1 MEYSNI
7 DNHPLKR
14 LVREY
19 LVYLQFERRLSSNTI
34 DAYWL
39 DLCKYSDFL
48 YKVHNLTSPQKITLK
63 HVRSYIHQFSSIV
76 KPKSTTL
83 SRVLSSL
90 RGFHHYLLLK
100 GLSKKDPTELLESP
114 KLQKNIPATLTVTE
128 FERILNAVDINDIH
142 GPRNYAIISMLYS
155 SGLRVSEL
163 THLKLTSIRWDEE
176 LLRIIGKGNK
186 ERIVPFGKKLASVL
200 RAYIDKD
207 RPKYANKGKSSN
219 GAIFLNNRGTIL
231 SRMAIWKILN
241 KPVNIVGFQKKVSPH
256 TLRHSFATHL
266 LEGGADLRIVQE
278 LLGHS
283 DLSTNK
289 IYTNLDKTHLKEV
302 YKEFHPRD

>member
-1 MEYSNI
+1 MECSNI

-39 DLCKYSDFL
+39 DLGKYSDYL
-48 YKVHNLTSPQKITLK
+48 YDTNKLTSPQKITLK
-63 HVRSYIHQFSSIV
+63 HVRLYINQFSSIV
-76 KPKSTTL
+76 KPKSATL
-83 SRVLSSL
+83 SRILSSL
-90 RGFHHYLLLK
+90 RGFHQFLLLK

-114 KLQKNIPATLTVTE
+114 KLQKKIPATLTVSE
-128 FERILNAVDINDIH
+128 FESILNAVEMDDIH
-142 GPRNYAIISMLYS
+142 GQRNYAIISMLYS

-163 THLKLTSIRWDEE
+163 SQLKLTSIRWDEE

-186 ERIVPFGKKLASVL
+186 ERIVPLGNKLATVL
-200 RAYIDKD
+200 RAYIEND
-207 RPKYANKGKSSN
+207 RPKYANKGKSN
-219 GAIFLNNRGTIL
+219 GTVYLNNRGTIL

-241 KPVNIVGFQKKVSPH
+241 KPVAIVGLQKKVSPH

-283 DLSTNK
+283 DLSTTQ
-289 IYTNLDKTHLKEV
+289 IYTHLDKTHLKEV
-302 YKEFHPRD
+302 YKEFHPRG

>member
-7 DNHPLKR
+7 DNHPLRR

-19 LVYLQFERRLSSNTI
+19 LVYLQFERRLSANTI

-39 DLCKYSDFL
+39 DLGKYSDFL
-48 YKVHNLTSPQKITLK
+48 YNVNMLKSPEKITLK
-63 HVRSYIHQFSSIV
+63 HVRGYINQFSGIV
-76 KPKSTTL
+76 KPKSSTL
-83 SRVLSSL
+83 SRTLSSL
-90 RGFHHYLLLK
+90 KGFHQFLLVK

-114 KLQKNIPATLTVTE
+114 KLQKKIPATLTVIE
-128 FERILNAVDINDIH
+128 VESILNAVEMDDIH
-142 GPRNYAIISMLYS
+142 GQRNYAIISMLYS

-163 THLKLTSIRWDEE
+163 SQLKLPSIRWDEE

-186 ERIVPFGKKLASVL
+186 ERIVPLGNKLATVL
-200 RAYIDKD
+200 RAYIEDD
-207 RPKYANKGKSSN
+207 RPKYAKKGKGN
-219 GAIFLNNRGTIL
+219 GTVYLNNRGTML
-231 SRMAIWKILN
+231 SRMAIWNILN
-241 KPVNIVGFQKKVSPH
+241 KPVNIVGFKKQVSPH

-283 DLSTNK
+283 DLSTTQ
-289 IYTNLDKTHLKEV
+289 IYTHLDKTHLKEV
-302 YKEFHPRD
+302 YKEFHPRG

>member
-1 MEYSNI
+1 MKSHSS

-19 LVYLQFERRLSSNTI
+19 LVYLQFERRLSTNTI
-34 DAYWL
+34 EAYWQ
-39 DLCKYSDFL
+39 DLVKYSDYLF
-48 YKVHNLTSPQKITLK
+48 KTNNLTTSKKITLA
-63 HVRSYIHQFSSIV
+63 HIRSYINEFTRIV
-76 KPKSTTL
+76 KPKNATL

-100 GLSKKDPTELLESP
+100 GLSKKDPTELLEFP
-114 KLQKNIPATLTVTE
+114 KQQKNIPDTLTVTE
-128 FERILNAVDINDIH
+128 FESILNAIDLRTIH
-142 GPRNYAIISMLYS
+142 GKRNYSIISMLYS

-186 ERIVPFGKKLASVL
+186 ERIVPLGGKLSCML
-200 RAYIDKD
+200 REYIDED
-207 RPKYANKGKSSN
+207 RPQYANKGKSH
-219 GAIFLNNRGTIL
+219 GVVFLNSRGTSL
-231 SRMAIWKILN
+231 SRMAIWKILK
-241 KPVNIVGFQKKVSPH
+241 KPSSIIGFKKKVSPH

-283 DLSTNK
+283 DISTTQ
-289 IYTNLDKTHLKEV
+289 IYTHLDKTHLKEV
-302 YKEFHPRD
+302 YKEFHPRN

>member
-1 MEYSNI
+1 MEHSNI
-7 DNHPLKR
+7 DNHPLKQ

-34 DAYWL
+34 NAYWL
-39 DLCKYSDFL
+39 DLVKYSNFL
-48 YKVHNLTSPQKITLK
+48 YEVNNLTSPQKITLK
-63 HVRSYIHQFSSIV
+63 HVRLYINQFSSIV
-76 KPKSTTL
+76 KPKSATL
-83 SRVLSSL
+83 SRILSSL

-100 GLSKKDPTELLESP
+100 GLSKKDPTDLLESP
-114 KLQKNIPATLTVTE
+114 KLQKNIPATLTVSE
-128 FERILNAVDINDIH
+128 FERILNAVDMNNIH
-142 GPRNYAIISMLYS
+142 GRRNYAIISMLYS

-163 THLKLTSIRWDEE
+163 SHLKLPSIKWDEE

-186 ERIVPFGKKLASVL
+186 ERIVPLGNRLASIL
-200 RAYIDKD
+200 RIYIDED
-207 RPKYANKGKSSN
+207 RPKYANKGKTN
-219 GAIFLNNRGTIL
+219 GAVFLNNRGSMLT
-231 SRMAIWKILN
+231 RMAIWKILN

-283 DLSTNK
+283 DLSTTQ
-289 IYTNLDKTHLKEV
+289 IYTHLDKTHLKEV
-302 YKEFHPRD
+302 YKEFHPRK

>member
-1 MEYSNI
+1 MQYSNI

-39 DLCKYSDFL
+39 DLVKYSDYL
-48 YKVHNLTSPQKITLK
+48 YNTNKLTSPQKITLK
-63 HVRSYIHQFSSIV
+63 HVRSYINHFSRLV
-76 KPKSTTL
+76 KPKSATL
-83 SRVLSSL
+83 SRILSSL
-90 RGFHHYLLLK
+90 KGFHQFLLVK

-114 KLQKNIPATLTVTE
+114 KLQKKIPTTLTVLE
-128 FERILNAVDINDIH
+128 FESILNAVEMDDIH
-142 GPRNYAIISMLYS
+142 GQRNYAIISMLYS

-163 THLKLTSIRWDEE
+163 SHLKLTSIRWDEE

-186 ERIVPFGKKLASVL
+186 ERIVPLGNKLATVL
-200 RAYIDKD
+200 RAYIEND
-207 RPKYANKGKSSN
+207 RPKYANKGKSN
-219 GAIFLNNRGTIL
+219 GTVYLNNRGTIL

-241 KPVNIVGFQKKVSPH
+241 KPVAIVGFQKKVSPH

-283 DLSTNK
+283 DLSTTQ
-289 IYTNLDKTHLKEV
+289 IYTHLDKTHLKEV
-302 YKEFHPRD
+302 YKEFHPRG

>member
-1 MEYSNI
+1 MECSNI

-39 DLCKYSDFL
+39 DLDKYSDYL
-48 YKVHNLTSPQKITLK
+48 YEISKLTSPQKITLK
-63 HVRSYIHQFSSIV
+63 HVRNYINQFSSIV
-76 KPKSTTL
+76 RPKSATL
-83 SRVLSSL
+83 SRILSSL
-90 RGFHHYLLLK
+90 RGFHQFLLLK

-114 KLQKNIPATLTVTE
+114 KLQKKIPSILTVSE
-128 FERILNAVDINDIH
+128 FESILNAVEMDDIH
-142 GPRNYAIISMLYS
+142 GQRNYAIISMLYS

-163 THLKLTSIRWDEE
+163 SQLKLTSIRWDEE

-186 ERIVPFGKKLASVL
+186 ERIVPLANKLATVL
-200 RAYIDKD
+200 RAYIEND
-207 RPKYANKGKSSN
+207 RPKYANKGKSN
-219 GAIFLNNRGTIL
+219 GTVYLNNRGTKL
-231 SRMAIWKILN
+231 SRMGIWKILN
-241 KPVNIVGFQKKVSPH
+241 KPVSIVGFQKKISPH
-256 TLRHSFATHL
+256 TLRHTFATHL

-283 DLSTNK
+283 DLSTTQ
-289 IYTNLDKTHLKEV
+289 IYTHLDKTHLKEV
-302 YKEFHPRD
+302 YKEFHPRG

>member
-1 MEYSNI
+1 MNAPTI

-14 LVREY
+14 IVREY

-39 DLCKYSDFL
+39 DLGKYSDYL
-48 YKVHNLTSPQKITLK
+48 YTTNNLTAPQKITLK
-63 HVRSYIHQFSSIV
+63 HIRAYINQFSSIV
-76 KPKSTTL
+76 KPKSSTL

-90 RGFHHYLLLK
+90 RGFHQYLLLK
-100 GLSKKDPTELLESP
+100 GMSKKDPTELLESP
-114 KLQKNIPATLTVTE
+114 KLQKNIPETLTVKE
-128 FERILNAVDINDIH
+128 FESILNAVDLDDIH
-142 GPRNYAIISMLYS
+142 GQRNYAIISMLYS

-163 THLKLTSIRWDEE
+163 SQLKLTSIRWDEE

-186 ERIVPFGKKLASVL
+186 ERIVPLGNKLANVL
-200 RAYIDKD
+200 RIYIEED
-207 RPKYANKGKSSN
+207 RPKYANKGKGL
-219 GAIFLNNRGTIL
+219 GAVFLNNRGRML

-283 DLSTNK
+283 DLSSTQ
-289 IYTNLDKTHLKEV
+289 IYTHLDKIHLKEV
-302 YKEFHPRD
+302 YKEFHPRN